1 MQYKN
6 LDNLTQQQYDYYKER
21 DNLNIT
27 LPSIA
32 VDAIILAEKN
42 NELYILLQK
51 YDEPF
56 ILNGVYNLI
65 ELGLIG
71 SFIQTGLSFKDN
83 LNQIVYQKTGLDIS
97 NDYKKQIAIYD
108 NPNRDNRGHIITTS
122 YIVFTDYKEVNNCM
136 WVKIDNDNIKNNHHV
151 YINFEE
157 QYFDDDFPFYPY
169 ITLNKKEVDD
179 DQSFDYKLKFDNYQG
194 HSTMIYDAITYL
206 HETLF
211 TKGDLLRVYTNGF
224 TTTEAWKLIENFYDQ
239 SFSRTNIRRKILNIS
254 EDTHTTKLEN
264 TTHSKIYKIKEDL

>member
-6 LDNLTQQQYDYYKER
+6 LKNLTNEQYNYYKNR
-21 DNLNIT
+21 DKLNLV

-42 NELYILLQK
+42 NELYMLLQK
-51 YDEPF
+51 YDSH
-56 ILNGVYNLI
+56 

-71 SFIQTGLSFKDN
+71 SFIQTGLNFEDN
-83 LNQIVYQKTGLDIS
+83 LNQIVYQKTGLDVS
-97 NDYKKQIAIYD
+97 NNYKKQIAIYD

-122 YIVFTDYKEVNNCM
+122 YIIFTEYKEIENCI
-136 WVKIDNDNIKNNHHV
+136 WVKIINDTDNLNQNR
-151 YINFEE
+151 YIYIDFEKE
-157 QYFDDDFPFYPY
+157 YIDYEEPLDQS
-169 ITLNKKEVDD
+169 ITLNKNEVDD
-179 DQSFDYKLKFDNYQG
+179 DQSFNYELKFDNYQG
-194 HSTMIYDAITYL
+194 HGTMIYDAITYL

-211 TKGDLLRVYTNGF
+211 TKGELLKVYTNGF

-254 EDTHTTKLEN
+254 RDTHTTKLES